1 MELLKEYGQE
11 PTVAKVKTAQ
21 GLFEVLYGDMIIAS
35 CASKEEAEVLAENY
49 NLSKNVGQS

>member
-11 PTVAKVKTAQ
+11 PTVAKIKNVQ

-35 CASKEEAEVLAENY
+35 CNSKEEAEVLAENY
-49 NLSKNVGQS
+49 NLSKNISKS

>member
-11 PTVAKVKTAQ
+11 PTVAKVKTAK

>member
-21 GLFEVLYGDMIIAS
+21 GLFEVLYGDMIIAFLCFKRRS
-35 CASKEEAEVLAENY
+35 
-49 NLSKNVGQS
+49 

>member
-11 PTVAKVKTAQ
+11 PT
-21 GLFEVLYGDMIIAS
+21 AS